1 MLAFSDEIYYDINQK
16 GVTSMAR
23 AKKPGH
29 FLNCKLPD
37 DVLEKLA
44 KYTEKTR
51 LSKTVVVE
59 MALREYLE
67 NKDRKD
73 VQN

>member
-1 MLAFSDEIYYDINQK
+1 
-16 GVTSMAR
+16 MAR